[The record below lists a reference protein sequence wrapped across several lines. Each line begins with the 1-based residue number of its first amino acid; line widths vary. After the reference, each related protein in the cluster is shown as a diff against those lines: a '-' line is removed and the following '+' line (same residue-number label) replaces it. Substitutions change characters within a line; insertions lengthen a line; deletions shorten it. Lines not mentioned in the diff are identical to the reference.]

1 MKLGIDFGTTRIVA
15 AFVDRGNYPV
25 VVFEAPDGNSF
36 EWFPPLVA
44 VKDNE
49 RRYGWEAWAAQ
60 EEPGWTVVRSLKR
73 GLDFA
78 GPGSLVQIGPQQVP
92 MQDLLREL
100 AQALRTSLLE
110 SSTLPAHKD
119 EALDVMLGVPAN
131 ANSNQRFL
139 TAEAFRQAG
148 FNVVGLL
155 NEPSA
160 ASIEFGHH
168 KRTSHQFSEKMRILV
183 YDFGG
188 GTFDAS
194 LVELDERQHV
204 VLSSEG
210 IPTLG
215 GDDFDEV
222 LAGLALE
229 EAQISV
235 VEQDSLSQAEMFRL
249 HEECRQKKEALHPN
263 TRRIVIDL
271 GNVRS
276 GWPQVTVSAGDF
288 YDRCRPLVE
297 ETLHATEDLLA
308 AYGFAPGGSSAAP
321 VQVAQDDEARL
332 EALYVTGG
340 GSELPLIGRMLREM
354 FGRRVRRSAY
364 TRAATAIGLAIQ
376 ADEAAGYVLRDKF
389 TRHFGVWREAEAGRS
404 IVFDPLFT
412 KGTPLPGPAD
422 PPLVNSRR
430 YFPVHNVGHFR
441 YLECTHLT
449 AEGRPAGDITI
460 WDDIRFPFDPSLRD
474 HAGLDQVTVGYLNNG
489 HRCETEESYACDRSG
504 AVTVT
509 IANLPE
515 GYQRNYRLG
524 RWATSETLVV
534 PGRKKTRARREKRP
548 ESK

>member
-1 MKLGIDFGTTRIVA
+1 M
-15 AFVDRGNYPV
+15 DRGNYPV

-44 VKDNE
+44 VKGQE

-73 GLDFA
+73 GLDYA
-78 GPGSLVQIGPQQVP
+78 GPGTIVEIGDQKIPMQVP
-92 MQDLLREL
+92 LREL
-100 AQALRTSLLE
+100 AQSLRKALLE
-110 SSTLPAHKD
+110 NSTLPASAD
-119 EALDVMLGVPAN
+119 ETLDVMLGVPAN

-148 FNVVGLL
+148 FNVLGLL

-160 ASIEFGHH
+160 ASIEFGHQ

-194 LVELDERQHV
+194 LVELDEREHV
-204 VLSSEG
+204 VISSEG

-229 EAQISV
+229 AGQISV
-235 VEQDSLSQAEMFRL
+235 IDQDSLSQAEMFRL
-249 HEECRQKKEALHPN
+249 HEECRQKKESLHPN

-271 GNVRS
+271 GNVRA
-276 GWPQVTVSAGDF
+276 GWPQVTVAISDF

-297 ETLHATEDLLA
+297 ETLHATEDLLGA
-308 AYGFAPGGSSAAP
+308 HGFTAGGAT
-321 VQVAQDDEARL
+321 QDQEQRL
-332 EALYVTGG
+332 EALYMTGG
-340 GSELPLIGRMLREM
+340 GSEMPLVGRMLRES
-354 FGRRVRRSAY
+354 FGRRVRRSTY

-376 ADEAAGYVLRDKF
+376 ADATQGYVLRDRF
-389 TRHFGVWREAEAGRS
+389 TRHFGVWREADGGHR

-412 KGTPLPGPAD
+412 KGTQLPGAAD

-449 AEGRPAGDITI
+449 DDGRPAGDITI

-474 HAGLDQVTVGYLNNG
+474 HASLEQISVGYMSNG
-489 HRCETEESYACDRSG
+489 HRTEAEESYACDGSG
-504 AVTVT
+504 EVTVT

-515 GYQRNYRLG
+515 GYNRCYRLG
-524 RWATSETLVV
+524 RWASSDALVV
-534 PGRKKTRARREKRP
+534 PGRKKARGRRGKA
-548 ESK
+548 SGQ

>member
-25 VVFEAPDGNSF
+25 VVFEVPDGNSF

-44 VKDNE
+44 VKGGE

-60 EEPGWTVVRSLKR
+60 EERGWTVVRSLKR

-78 GPGSLVQIGPQQVP
+78 GPGTLVQIGEQRVP
-92 MQDLLREL
+92 MQELLREL
-100 AQALRTSLLE
+100 ALALRAALLE
-110 SSTLPAHKD
+110 SSTLPVNRN
-119 EALDVMLGVPAN
+119 EPLEVMLGVPAN

-148 FNVVGLL
+148 FNVAGLL

-168 KRTSHQFSEKMRILV
+168 KRTSHQFREKMRILV

-194 LVELDERQHV
+194 LVELDEREHV
-204 VLSSEG
+204 VISSEG
-210 IPTLG
+210 IATLG

-235 VEQDSLSQAEMFRL
+235 VEQDGLSQAEMFRL
-249 HEECRQKKEALHPN
+249 HEECRQKKESLHPN

-271 GNVRS
+271 GNVRT
-276 GWPQVTVSAGDF
+276 GWPQVTVAAGDF

-297 ETLHATEDLLA
+297 ETLHATEDLLEKC
-308 AYGFAPGGSSAAP
+308 GSAPGSSKP
-321 VQVAQDDEARL
+321 GQGEGEEARL
-332 EALYVTGG
+332 EALYITGG
-340 GSELPLIGRMLREM
+340 GSELPLIGRMLRET

-376 ADEAAGYVLRDKF
+376 ADAAAGYVLRDKF

-412 KGTPLPGPAD
+412 KGTPLPGPSD

-430 YFPVHNVGHFR
+430 YFPVHNIGHFR

-449 AEGRPAGDITI
+449 EEGRPAGDITI
-460 WDDIRFPFDPSLRD
+460 WDDIRFPFDPSLRENST
-474 HAGLDQVTVGYLNNG
+474 LDQIPVGYLNNG
-489 HRCETEESYACDRSG
+489 RRCEAEESYACDRSG

-509 IANLPE
+509 IANLLDD
-515 GYQRNYRLG
+515 YKRSYRLG
-524 RWATSETLVV
+524 RWAAAEALVV
-534 PGRKKTRARREKRP
+534 PGRKKPRTRREKRTGP
-548 ESK
+548 